1 MQGLKMPP
9 KYPLLRKLSDN
20 ACQQNKEENQERG
33 RHEIQEIGIQ
43 PQRLVKGI
51 PRLRAVRQ
59 V

>member
-1 MQGLKMPP
+1 MPP